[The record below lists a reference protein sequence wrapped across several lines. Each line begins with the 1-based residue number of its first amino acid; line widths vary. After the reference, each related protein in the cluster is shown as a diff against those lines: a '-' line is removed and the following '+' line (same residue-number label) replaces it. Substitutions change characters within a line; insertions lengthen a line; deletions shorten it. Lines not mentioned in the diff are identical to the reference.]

1 MAKNVVGLFENQS
14 DAQGALSDLQ
24 SAGFSSDNVN
34 VLRGAS
40 GASSGIFD
48 QLGIP
53 QQDASIYMQGIQSGG
68 AMVILQ
74 QLSDSDANR
83 AADILDR
90 HNIVDIN
97 SVGQGFGQTSSTTGF
112 TQTEQTTTTSTAGM
126 STGATTGM
134 GTGSRRSSSYQGGET
149 VIPIVEEQLEIGKRE
164 VEGGGV
170 RVNTH
175 VEQVPVNE
183 QVSLRDEEV
192 HVERR
197 RVNQPLDAATAGT
210 AFQEGTFEVTE
221 TDEQAVV
228 SKEARVV
235 EEVVVSK
242 DVQQRTE
249 NVQDTVRRT
258 DVDVE
263 EVGGTRTT
271 RRTDDSSS
279 SM

>member
-1 MAKNVVGLFENQS
+1 
-14 DAQGALSDLQ
+14 
-24 SAGFSSDNVN
+24 
-34 VLRGAS
+34 
-40 GASSGIFD
+40 
-48 QLGIP
+48 
-53 QQDASIYMQGIQSGG
+53 
-68 AMVILQ
+68 MVILQ
-74 QLSDSDANR
+74 QLSDSDANQ

-112 TQTEQTTTTSTAGM
+112 TQTEQTTSTSTAGM
-126 STGATTGM
+126 STGAS
-134 GTGSRRSSSYQGGET
+134 SRRSGSYQGGEM

-183 QVSLRDEEV
+183 QVTLRDEEV
-192 HVERR
+192 HIERR

-249 NVQDTVRRT
+249 TVQDTVRRT

-271 RRTDDSSS
+271 GVNEVGGTRTTTRTDESSS
-279 SM
+279 SI

>member
-1 MAKNVVGLFENQS
+1 MAKNVVGLFANQS

-53 QQDASIYMQGIQSGG
+53 QQDARIYMQGIQSGG

-112 TQTEQTTTTSTAGM
+112 TQTEQTTSTSTAGLN
-126 STGATTGM
+126 
-134 GTGSRRSSSYQGGET
+134 TGSRRSGSYQGGET

-183 QVSLRDEEV
+183 QVTLREEEV

-271 RRTDDSSS
+271 TRTDQGSS